1 VSVVLCVSQYS
12 LRYKSSVVEQDAYL
26 LSCLRYIE
34 LNPVRTGMVN
44 DPGDY
49 QWSSYRAH
57 ALGLKLKMWI
67 PPALYWELGSSNYE
81 RQSCYRNWISE
92 SLASEVVRKIRHWLD
107 TGLV

>member
-1 VSVVLCVSQYS
+1 MLRTGT
-12 LRYKSSVVEQDAYL
+12 LLEGRYKSSVVEQDAYL

-34 LNPVRTGMVN
+34 LNPVRAEMVN
-44 DPGDY
+44 DPGGY
-49 QWSSYRAH
+49 QWSGYRAH

-67 PPALYWELGSSNYE
+67 PHALYWELGSSNYE